1 VCGAGVLAAAA
12 GRGLGR
18 KDGRS
23 LLAQQRVALGGEQLL
38 ALRLGPW
45 GGPQLHLCDVVDLVE
60 ALVRHRLGIEA
71 VDERWRKHDPP
82 AEAVL
87 RTIEPQLPLCLAR
100 DARQVL
106 AAGDRDARRRG
117 YQVGGAHQ
125 QRQPARLAQARL
137 QQR

>member
-1 VCGAGVLAAAA
+1 MVEMGPINLITVDPEQLHPEAAAA
-12 GRGLGR
+12 VP
-18 KDGRS
+18 DG
-23 LLAQQRVALGGEQLL
+23 
-38 ALRLGPW
+38 
-45 GGPQLHLCDVVDLVE
+45 
-60 ALVRHRLGIEA
+60 
-71 VDERWRKHDPP
+71 DPEYQMAP

-137 QQR
+137 QQRQK